1 MRQINHSANVVR
13 FDKQTKAIDKPAS
26 TITVER
32 ALLVRQLESCNYEIA
47 DRSKQA
53 RSALTDNEAMLT
65 RRFEDRARLHELLG
79 IEQSRTSIVLGKE
92 GQFVVNGRGIPKGAV
107 PDAYRHIICVHLAEW
122 RARHPDLADHLPEVI
137 DLNDITYTYRDGTA
151 LRNQQPKVGAHT
163 AEVDARQVR
172 A

>member
-1 MRQINHSANVVR
+1 MRQFNHSANVVR

-32 ALLVRQLESCNYEIA
+32 ALLVRLLESCNYEIA
-47 DRSKQA
+47 DRSLQTRVA
-53 RSALTDNEAMLT
+53 ATDSEALLT

-79 IEQSRTSIVLGKE
+79 IEQARTSIVVGDD

-107 PDAYRHIICVHLAEW
+107 PEAYRHIICVNLAEW
-122 RARHPDLADHLPEVI
+122 RARHPGLADRLPEVI
-137 DLNDITYTYRDGTA
+137 NLNDITYTYRDGTT